1 MQNKLFYHLWN
12 SVFSPCFSVKG
23 LVLTLRATE
32 VSLRNTKK
40 SYNIFRETMEVQEA
54 LLNRRSIRKY
64 NYQKI
69 NKEDIDKIL
78 KAAMYAPSAMNL
90 QAWQFIVINDK
101 DVLIETI
108 KTIPYAEMLRQSAAA
123 ILVCGDSS
131 IEKNESWLL
140 QNCSAAIQNIL
151 LSAHGLGIGSCWIGI
166 HGMSD
171 IVKNIKH
178 QFKLPENIIPVA
190 LISLGY
196 PDETVTAEERFKTE
210 KIHYNKW

>member
-1 MQNKLFYHLWN
+1 MQ
-12 SVFSPCFSVKG
+12 
-23 LVLTLRATE
+23 
-32 VSLRNTKK
+32 
-40 SYNIFRETMEVQEA
+40 IQEA

-64 NYQKI
+64 KNQKI

-90 QAWQFIVINDK
+90 QAWQFIVIDDK

-108 KTIPYAEMLRQSAAA
+108 KSIPYAEMLKQSAAA

-140 QNCSAAIQNIL
+140 QNCSAVTENIL
-151 LSAHGLGIGSCWIGI
+151 LSAYGLGIGSCWIGI
-166 HGMSD
+166 HGMEE
-171 IVKNIKH
+171 IVRNIKQ
-178 QFKLPENIIPVA
+178 QFKLPENIVPVS

-196 PDETVTAEERFKTE
+196 PDENVKAEERFKEE
-210 KIHYNKW
+210 KIHFNKW